1 MDYEL
6 SDLID
11 ISQLQKLLDSFYNAT
26 GISSGVVSR
35 NGTVLAM
42 TKWRDI
48 CTKFHRV
55 NPESEKRCIESDKYI
70 LDQFKAGN
78 DIVNFR
84 CKNGLA
90 DLGAPI
96 VIDGTFL
103 ATIFVGQ
110 VLFEEP
116 DIEYFKKQA
125 NEFGFD
131 EESYLYALKDIPVV
145 DKEEHEKIINFLKDF
160 AQMVGDMGLRQLN
173 LLEAQNKLKLSDE
186 RYRLAIDGSNDGIW
200 DWCFVDNICFAS
212 DRFLEILGYSFD
224 EMNSLITYFIDLV
237 HPEDRPYYKEKY
249 IEHLKGKSNQF
260 CQEVR
265 IKTKSNNYKWVL
277 IRGAVVFS
285 DEGNSI
291 RISGSLTDLSD
302 KKSAEELIEK
312 EQYLSNTIID
322 NSNIIICIWDKDGTL
337 VKFNKYGERIY
348 GYSRKEVLGYKW
360 ISTPLREIGEKI
372 LNYIKKPSTNV
383 IQEEGSILCKN
394 GDLINVLWINQIL
407 TNKDGSVKNI
417 ISMGL
422 DITERVNEEKRL
434 TEFFANISHE
444 LKTPLNIIFSSLQ
457 LVESYL
463 SKGLISENID
473 KIMNCKKG
481 MKQNC
486 YRLLRLV
493 NNLID
498 ITKIDAGYLSLNM
511 DKCNIVS
518 LVEDIT
524 LSIADYVE
532 SKNLNLIFDTDVE
545 EKFIFCDPDNIE
557 RIILNLLSNSIKFT
571 KPGDS
576 ILVSLQDKG
585 DNILIS
591 VVDTGIGIEKDKLD
605 VIFERFKQVNKSFT
619 RDHEGSGI
627 GLSLVKSLV
636 EMHGGS
642 IKVNSISGEGSEFII
657 ELPTNTLDYEEIYLP
672 YKELYKKQD
681 TKIEKINIE
690 FSDIYFT

>member
-11 ISQLQKLLDSFYNAT
+11 IPQLQKLLDSFYNAT
-26 GISSGVVSR
+26 GINSGIVAR
-35 NGTVLAM
+35 DGTILTM
-42 TKWRDI
+42 TKWKDL
-48 CTKFHRV
+48 CTKFHRI

-70 LDQFKAGN
+70 LNQFENGN
-78 DIVNFR
+78 NTASFR
-84 CKNGLA
+84 CKNGLI
-90 DLGAPI
+90 DVGAPI
-96 VIDGTFL
+96 VVDGTFL

-116 DIEYFKKQA
+116 NIEYFKKQA
-125 NEFGFD
+125 KEFDFD
-131 EESYLYALKDIPVV
+131 EKSYLDALKDIPVV
-145 DKEEHEKIINFLKDF
+145 DKEEHEKIINFLKGF
-160 AQMVGDMGLRQLN
+160 AQMIGDMGLRELK
-173 LLEAQNKLKLSDE
+173 LLEAQSKLKLSDE
-186 RYRLAIDGSNDGIW
+186 RYKLALDGSNDGIW
-200 DWCFVDNICFAS
+200 DWCFVDKTGFAS
-212 DRFLEILGYSFD
+212 DRFLEILGYTFN
-224 EMNSLITYFIDLV
+224 EMNTLLTYFIDHV
-237 HPEDRPYYKEKY
+237 HPEDRLYYKEKY
-249 IEHLKGKSNQF
+249 IEHLKGKSDHF
-260 CQEVR
+260 YQEAR

-277 IRGAVVFS
+277 IRGAAVFN
-285 DEGNSI
+285 DEGTPI
-291 RISGSLTDLSD
+291 RMSGSLTDLSY
-302 KKSAEELIEK
+302 KKSAEEIIKK
-312 EQYLSNTIID
+312 EQHLSKTILD
-322 NSNIIICIWDKDGTL
+322 NANIIICVWDKDGSL
-337 VKFNKYGERIY
+337 VQFNKHGQRIC
-348 GYSRKEVLGYKW
+348 GYSKKEVSCYKW
-360 ISTPLREIGEKI
+360 INTPLREIGEKV

-383 IQEEGSILCKN
+383 IQQEGSILCKN
-394 GDLINVLWINQIL
+394 GDLINILWINQML

-463 SKGLISENID
+463 SKGLVYENMD
-473 KIMNCKKG
+473 KILNCKKG

-524 LSIADYVE
+524 LSITDYVE

-545 EKFIFCDPDNIE
+545 EKFICCDPDNIE

-576 ILVSLQDKG
+576 ISVNLQDKG
-585 DNILIS
+585 DKILIY
-591 VVDTGIGIEKDKLD
+591 VIDTGVGIEKDKLD

-619 RDHEGSGI
+619 RNHEGSGI
-627 GLSLVKSLV
+627 GLSLVKSLI
-636 EMHGGS
+636 EMHNGS
-642 IKVNSISGEGSEFII
+642 IKLNSIYGEGSEFII
-657 ELPTNTLDYEEIYLP
+657 ELPINTLDCNETYSP

-681 TKIEKINIE
+681 AKIEKINIE